1 MPEPV
6 KCLYCGKPAS
16 KLHYYSKTY
25 PNGKDTVESPIFTC
39 EDCTLK
45 AANDLSI
52 CRGGIEGTHI
62 ITFKQIGKMKEKEL
76 GWLCSKKN
84 RAINHLSNK
93 VLKDLIFSIHYQN
106 LPSKKEILIDGL
118 NWYRGLIEKNH
129 MKDEDFDRAASGL
142 LTCADEILKDLNG
155 KSNA

>member
-6 KCLYCGKPAS
+6 KCLYCGKPAI

-39 EDCTLK
+39 EDCIQK

-52 CRGGIEGTHI
+52 CRGGIEGTHV

-84 RAINHLSNK
+84 REINHLSNK

-106 LPSKKEILIDGL
+106 LPSKKEILIDSL
-118 NWYRGLIEKNH
+118 IWYVRVIEKNY
-129 MKDEDFDRAASGL
+129 MNGGDFDRAASGL